1 MNATISIEKYVFMEV
16 MGTLELAVQWVKGVK
31 RDSYVL
37 QKQWHKLLKAVH
49 LFMLDIEVVEFK
61 DLKLPSE
68 EKSSQNRDEKEKKPK
83 RKAVQKKA
91 KQLTLFF
98 VKYSKKI
105 LFYLVVAAELI
116 VENMKDLLVKNEPDF
131 ENRIRQ

>member
-16 MGTLELAVQWVKGVK
+16 MSTLEIAVQWVKGVK
-31 RDSYVL
+31 PDSLVL
-37 QKQWHKLLKAVH
+37 QKQWHKLLKAIH

-68 EKSSQNRDEKEKKPK
+68 EKSSQKGDKKEDKPK
-83 RKAVQKKA
+83 RKGVQKTA
-91 KQLTLFF
+91 KHLTLFF
-98 VKYSKKI
+98 VKYSKKT
-105 LFYLVVAAELI
+105 LFYLVVAVELI